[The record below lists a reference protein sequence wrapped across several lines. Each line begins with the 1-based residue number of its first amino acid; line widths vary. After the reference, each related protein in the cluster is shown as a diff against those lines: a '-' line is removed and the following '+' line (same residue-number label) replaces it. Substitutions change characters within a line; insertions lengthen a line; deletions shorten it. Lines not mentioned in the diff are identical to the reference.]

1 MTHLPDSLPAEP
13 DTVAALIDLLGGPSA
28 VGRFLG
34 KRDSTIGE
42 MKRSGSINSVYWVEL
57 VEWAQTQGHGRVSY
71 ELLAKLH
78 ARKIPNLELTEAS
91 A

>member
-1 MTHLPDSLPAEP
+1 MTQFPDSSPA
-13 DTVAALIDLLGGPSA
+13 DIDSVAALIDLLGGPSA

-42 MKRSGSINSVYWVEL
+42 MKRSGSINSIYWVEL
-57 VEWAQTQGHGRVSY
+57 VEWAQGQGHRHVTY
-71 ELLAKLH
+71 EMLAKLH